1 MAKTLIRSPKLEI
14 RTCDKRYGVFT
25 NAPIEKNEVLEEAI
39 VIPIPT
45 STIKLPSYIKEVSL
59 MKKKIGD
66 VATLEDYWFGFPEAG
81 VGCLPSGFLFV
92 CNHSSEA
99 NTGWRINKSTYIIT
113 LTAIKDIKEDEEIT
127 HDYGHAADFQ
137 MKPYV
142 GSLQFTEEKCRD
154 DIDVDS
160 LMSKI
165 KNRYN

>member
-1 MAKTLIRSPKLEI
+1 MANALIRSSKLEI
-14 RTCDKRYGVFT
+14 RTCDKRYGVFA

-39 VIPIPT
+39 VIPIPSET
-45 STIKLPSYIKEVSL
+45 VDLPSYLKEVRL

-66 VATLEDYWFGFPEAG
+66 VATLEDYWFGFPKEG
-81 VGCLPSGFLFV
+81 VSCLPSGFLFV

-99 NTGWRINKSTYIIT
+99 NTHWEINKSTYIMT

-127 HDYGHAADFQ
+127 HDYGSRALR
-137 MKPYV
+137 MWPYV
-142 GSLQFTEEKCRD
+142 GSPEFAEEKRSD
-154 DIDVDS
+154 TMDVDS